1 MNTGFQNTLKVGDV
15 VSVARTGSYS
25 IQSQG
30 LYRVVKA
37 NKVKIVVARESDGYI
52 REFSARRNAELS
64 VTSSAYSYAF
74 LEPVIDSMNRAAR
87 IQEQQARNNAWKSAE
102 KAAQNKDIA
111 QLRAALAD
119 LESLV

>member
-1 MNTGFQNTLKVGDV
+1 MNTGFQNTLKAGDV
-15 VSVARTGSYS
+15 VSVARTGGHG

-37 NKVKIVVARESDGYI
+37 NKVKIVVARETDGYV

-74 LEPVIDSMNRAAR
+74 LEPVIDSMNRAAKHLAK
-87 IQEQQARNNAWKSAE
+87 QQQNGAWKSAE
-102 KAAQNKDIA
+102 KAAQSKDIS
-111 QLRAALAD
+111 QLRAALAA
-119 LESLV
+119 LEALV